1 MSHTYAKLLYH
12 CVFSTKARLP
22 QIENPMRD
30 RLYAYIGGILEHRG
44 GRLIRAGGSK
54 NHIHLLTEL
63 GATVS
68 VSDVMRD
75 VKANSS
81 KWIHETFPAAA
92 SFQWQTGYAAFTV
105 STSAAR
111 DVIRYLEHQDEHH
124 QTRTFEQEFVE
135 FLRRHGIEFDERHVL
150 DLGCAAPL
158 GLTDCGHMKPHG

>member
-12 CVFSTKARLP
+12 CVFSTKDRLP
-22 QIENPMRD
+22 QIQNPMRD
-30 RLYAYIGGILEHRG
+30 RLCAYIGGILEHRG
-44 GRLIRAGGSK
+44 GRLIKAGGTE
-54 NHIHLLTEL
+54 NHVHLLAEL
-63 GATVS
+63 NTTVS
-68 VSDVMRD
+68 VSDIMRD

-105 STSAAR
+105 STSAVP

-135 FLRRHGIEFDERHVL
+135 FLQRHSIEFDERYLL
-150 DLGCAAPL
+150 D
-158 GLTDCGHMKPHG
+158 